1 MRKSCFYLLLA
12 ACLLF
17 TPPLKPAPQ
26 DSSAVQ
32 AFEKFAGIQMA
43 SDKLPGL
50 AIGFFKDD
58 FTWMKGFGFA
68 DLENRVPVKTESAF
82 RLASI
87 TKTFTALAVMQ
98 LVEAGKIDLDAEVQT
113 YVPHFPKKRWRV
125 TPRMLLGHLGG
136 ISHYRDYE
144 REGHIKEHKDT
155 REALALFQDF
165 PLVAKPGTRYHY
177 SSYGYN
183 LLGAVIEGASE
194 ESFGDYIQD
203 HILLPLEMSDTR
215 LDDPSDLI
223 PNRVRGYRLVKGV
236 AKNSEFIDVSSRFAG
251 GGLRSTVAD
260 LLKYAR
266 GICRGDLLERDTW
279 DLMFSSMATAD
290 GRFTGYGMGW
300 HVRPWRGHFQVSHG
314 GSQAETRTYLTI
326 FPSENFAIAAALNLE
341 GANPLV
347 YVTRLA
353 ELVLDEDLDSRAYLP
368 DQREQAVYDA
378 CDQVFRYGM
387 SFYDRMGEVPIEDAE
402 DLDIAFAVF
411 NRRVRLAPLKRS
423 YVKAKTSID
432 NGIHPMSRQA
442 FIKVGA
448 FMASTLENTLGTGS
462 LARYHTGGPL
472 EFFSDYIRISG
483 TGRAELKRQRFSSEL
498 TALIEKWREI
508 WNEIYSD
515 DLRRL
520 VILPGADADEL
531 SRRLKPLFSGAS
543 IFPDFSAQIASA
555 ATHLTAEEERTIGYA
570 LHNLNAELYPLRA
583 GTLSGLAAAHLW
595 RGDPV
600 PAHDLYLQ
608 AQRLEPGHRTVSA
621 SALKTLATRLGAEG
635 ISGMEFALAAITVEL
650 HPRDAGLQEWVGD
663 LLLDA
668 GDQEQA
674 RLWYLK
680 AFDLDPESE
689 SIRKKLDLT
698 RKKDLRN
705 PSES

>member
-1 MRKSCFYLLLA
+1 MKEKSLHLILA

-17 TPPLKPAPQ
+17 FLAPNAAPQ
-26 DSSAVQ
+26 DSSALQ
-32 AFEKFAGIQMA
+32 AFEKFAAVQMA

-50 AIGFFKDD
+50 AIGFFKNDL
-58 FTWMKGFGFA
+58 TWMKGFGFA

-144 REGHIKEHKDT
+144 KEGHIKVHKDT
-155 REALALFQDF
+155 REALAIFQDF

-183 LLGAVIEGASE
+183 LLGAVIEAAAE
-194 ESFGDYIQD
+194 ESYGDYIQD
-203 HILLPLEMSDTR
+203 HILDPLEMGDTR

-223 PNRVRGYRLVKGV
+223 PNRVHGYRLVKGD
-236 AKNSEFIDVSSRFAG
+236 AKNSEFIDISSRFAG
-251 GGLRSTVAD
+251 GGLRSTVSD

-266 GICRGDLLERDTW
+266 GICRGDLLQPETW
-279 DLMFSSMATAD
+279 NLMFSSMATAD

-300 HVRPWRGHFQVSHG
+300 HVRPWRGHFQISHG

-341 GANPLV
+341 GTNPLV

-353 ELVLDEDLDSRAYLP
+353 ELVLDEDLDCRAYLP
-368 DQREQAVYDA
+368 DKGEQAVYDA

-387 SFYDRMGEVPIEDAE
+387 SFYDRRGDVPIEDPE
-402 DLDIAFAVF
+402 DLDVAFSIF

-423 YVKAKTSID
+423 YDKAKASID
-432 NGIHPMSRQA
+432 NGIHPMSGQA

-448 FMASTLENTLGTGS
+448 FMASTLENALGAES
-462 LARYHTGGPL
+462 LTRYHMGGPL

-483 TGRAELKRQRFSSEL
+483 EDHVELKRQRFSTDL
-498 TALIEKWREI
+498 TALIEKWRKT
-508 WNEIYSD
+508 WNKIYSD

-531 SRRLKPLFSGAS
+531 SGRLKPLFSGAS
-543 IFPDFSAQIASA
+543 IFPDYSTQIAA
-555 ATHLTAEEERTIGYA
+555 AAAQLTAEEERTTGYM
-570 LHNLNAELYPLRA
+570 LHSLNAELYPQRA

-608 AQRLEPGHRTVSA
+608 AQRLDPGHRSLSA
-621 SALKTLATRLGAEG
+621 STLKNLATRLGNEG
-635 ISGMEFALAAITVEL
+635 ISGMDFALAAITVEL
-650 HPRDAGLQEWVGD
+650 HPRNADLQAWVGD
-663 LLLDA
+663 LLLES

-680 AFDLDPESE
+680 ALDLDPESE
-689 SIRKKLDLT
+689 AIRNKLERLRKKEPRD
-698 RKKDLRN
+698 
-705 PSES
+705 PPGF